1 MGAIEI
7 LRLPISSSLEKRSGD
22 EVLRGSLG
30 MRKEREG
37 GRGRKWGEAGRE
49 GRRLRTVFVESAGSV
64 SRCSRLYRLWMG
76 EEEDEPVCL
85 QRERLVKF
93 GLD

>member
-1 MGAIEI
+1 
-7 LRLPISSSLEKRSGD
+7 
-22 EVLRGSLG
+22 

-49 GRRLRTVFVESAGSV
+49 GRRFRTVFVERV
-64 SRCSRLYRLWMG
+64 RDQLSRCSRLYRLWMG
-76 EEEDEPVCL
+76 EEEDEPLCL